1 MWLKKSLFAKLLV
14 GMLISAVIP
23 LSLSIMIS
31 YKTTSRS
38 VERQLIELNQN
49 TMDGGMDNIKRYL
62 DELNHI
68 SVSFYHD
75 QTLMR
80 YLRSQE
86 TPPAQLL
93 FITDKVSGIYNNRP
107 EFRAVRY
114 VSSMTGQTYSKTDL
128 GQLSISIP
136 PTTVTIPKQEEEG
149 WERENA
155 YEVAAIGK
163 DRVLVFHRP
172 LVDYPSTSVL
182 GMLSLYVGMD
192 EIKRL
197 MRPLSV
203 SEPSEGETMFLYIRQ
218 DMQLLHAT
226 GGEETA
232 GPAGDERALNI
243 SMEGNRGSVNGK
255 WNGRSGVFI
264 YVRDQYMELPLT
276 LVKFIPAT
284 AVNESANRTLN
295 RSLIIQFIAVAFV
308 LVLASI
314 LSYVTTSPVK
324 RLLRTIA
331 QVETGNFEVKPV
343 KGRIDELGV
352 LEHRFHTMV
361 GNLDDLMNREYRN
374 RLELSTAR
382 LKMLQAQINPHFL
395 YNTLQSIGTLALRHG
410 SEEISD
416 KIAELGAILRYS
428 MDFET
433 ETVPLQKEI
442 QHIEHYLSLQTG
454 RFKNK
459 LSYTLTCPSDALQVQ
474 VPKMILQPLV
484 ENSIVHGME
493 KGKGSETLHIAVER
507 TSEQLCIRVM
517 DNGKGMD
524 AETIGRIRREYAA
537 SQLHT
542 GQERGI
548 GLINVLQRLRLQYEP
563 DFDWDLQSIPYEA
576 TVITLRIPLTI
587 ETTRRLPPDE
597 SIDS

>member
-23 LSLSIMIS
+23 LSLSIVIS

-38 VERQLIELNQN
+38 VEHQLIELNQN

-62 DELNHI
+62 NDLNHL

-80 YLRSQE
+80 YLKSADVVPVQ
-86 TPPAQLL
+86 TL
-93 FITDKVSGIYNNRP
+93 FISDQVAGIYNNRP
-107 EFRAVRY
+107 EFRSVRY
-114 VSSMTGQTYSKTDL
+114 ISSLTGQTFTKSDL
-128 GQLSISIP
+128 TQVGVTIP
-136 PTTVTIPKQEEEG
+136 LPAVTIPKNEEEG
-149 WERENA
+149 WEKDKG
-155 YEVAAIGK
+155 YEVATIGK
-163 DRVLVFHRP
+163 ERVLAFHRP

-182 GMLSLYVGMD
+182 GMLSFYVGLD
-192 EIKRL
+192 ELKRL

-203 SEPSEGETMFLYIRQ
+203 SEPSEGESVMLYIRQ
-218 DMQLLHAT
+218 DLQLLYAS
-226 GGEETA
+226 GSGEETA
-232 GPAGDERALNI
+232 QASEASGIGLR
-243 SMEGNRGSVNGK
+243 MEGNRGSVNGNM
-255 WNGRSGVFI
+255 NGRNGVFI
-264 YVRDQYMELPLT
+264 YVRDKYQDLPLT
-276 LVKFIPAT
+276 MVKFIPAS

-295 RSLIIQFIAVAFV
+295 RSLVIQFIAVAFV

-314 LSYVTTSPVK
+314 LSYVTISPVK
-324 RLLRTIA
+324 RLLRSIA
-331 QVETGNFEVKPV
+331 RVETGNFDVGPV
-343 KGRIDELGV
+343 TGRKDELGV
-352 LEHRFHTMV
+352 LEHRFHTMI
-361 GNLDDLMNREYRN
+361 GSLDDLMNREYRN

-410 SEEISD
+410 SDEISD

-433 ETVPLQKEI
+433 ETVPLHKEI
-442 QHIEHYLSLQTG
+442 QHIEHYMSLQTG

-459 LSYTLTCPSDALQVQ
+459 LSYTLSCPVEARHVQ

-493 KGKGSETLHIAVER
+493 KGTGTGTLHIAIELIPA
-507 TSEQLCIRVM
+507 QLCIRVM

-524 AETIGRIRREYAA
+524 AAVIDRIRLEYAA
-537 SQLHT
+537 RQLHT

-548 GLINVLQRLRLQYEP
+548 GLINVLQRLRLQYDP
-563 DFDWDLQSIPYEA
+563 GFTWDIQSVPYEA
-576 TVITLRIPLTI
+576 TVITLRIPLASLPTNFQGGG
-587 ETTRRLPPDE
+587 TR
-597 SIDS
+597 